1 METIRK
7 ETIIVQKDVTIKVT
21 CDAEGNKT
29 LSKYGNLALS
39 PEDVIQLTTE
49 TDSFEVYEA
58 GTVIE
63 GCSEELATILNT
75 P

>member
-7 ETIIVQKDVTIKVT
+7 ETITVQKDVTIKVT
-21 CDAEGNKT
+21 CDTDGNKT
-29 LSKYGNLALS
+29 LAKYGNLALS
-39 PEDVIQLTTE
+39 PEDVLQLTTE

-58 GTVIE
+58 GMVIE
-63 GCSEELATILNT
+63 GCSEELATILNS